1 MTRQPFDILSEFLI
15 LNIQSGDDHALTEL
29 IEIWTPKLRSRALRL
44 TQDTDACNEVLQ
56 ESWIG
61 IARGLRSLRDPSM
74 FGPWAFRIVHNKAAN
89 FINDR
94 SRNRRNHIAA
104 CEANSQS
111 SKIREP
117 DDAMG
122 CSVREAI
129 STLDPKLREVV
140 YLFYMD
146 NCTIEQLS
154 GVLGI
159 PTGTAKTRLK
169 RARSQL
175 KDLLT
180 HHS

>member
-1 MTRQPFDILSEFLI
+1 MTRQPSDILSELLI
-15 LNIQSGDDHALTEL
+15 LNIQCGDDQALSEL
-29 IEIWTPKLRSRALRL
+29 IEIWTPKLRSRAYRL
-44 TQDTDACNEVLQ
+44 TQDSDACHEVLQ

-89 FINDR
+89 YINDR
-94 SRNRRNHIAA
+94 IQNRRNHLAA
-104 CEANSQS
+104 CDARSQS
-111 SKIREP
+111 SQNQIP

-154 GVLGI
+154 AVLGI